1 MAARSKQVLRLY
13 KDLLREAEKFPSYMY
28 RTYSL
33 RRIKDA
39 FQENKGE
46 NNYEKIDDLIT
57 YAKANLDIIKRQREI
72 FALVKS
78 SKKSGN
84 SYFFW
89 KKEEKLG
96 KLK

>member
-57 YAKANLDIIKRQREI
+57 YAKANLDIIKRQVVIGQLYRGPETVI
-72 FALVKS
+72 ENHLKS
-78 SKKSGN
+78 NKTAKQ
-84 SYFFW
+84 
-89 KKEEKLG
+89 
-96 KLK
+96 